1 MKVSKNMMARVGGV
15 LLLASA
21 AVLFGGTQKAEAAFI
36 AAICDDAACTGG
48 GDIIVTDGGAGDGLA
63 GQPGIIVASGAVDG
77 MEITLN
83 VAQTKPIFGSAAQP
97 KINLSYSLNNLVGP
111 AANVWLYAGDTDFT
125 GSGKVTLAVNSTT
138 TGQDT
143 VGMALGGD
151 NNTVGANGL
160 NLTPLLATASA
171 NGVFSDVVSSAVTV
185 PTVSNPYALT
195 AGVSVLNASVGAHT
209 GDITITVPEP
219 ATMSLFGLGLFS
231 AAMAA
236 RRRKNQANNLA

>member
-1 MKVSKNMMARVGGV
+1 MKVSKSMIARVGGV

-36 AAICDDAACTGG
+36 AAICDDAACDGT
-48 GDIIVTDGGAGDGLA
+48 GDIIVTDNGGGDALGTAGVIL
-63 GQPGIIVASGAVDG
+63 ASGSVGG
-77 MEITLN
+77 MEVAIN
-83 VAQTKPIFGSAAQP
+83 AAQTKPIFGSAAEP
-97 KINLSYSLNNLVGP
+97 KINLSYSLNNIFGP
-111 AANVWLYAGDTDFT
+111 AANVWLYAGDTSYT
-125 GSGKVTLAVNSTT
+125 GSGALHLAVNSTT

-143 VGMALGGD
+143 VGMGLGGD
-151 NNTVGANGL
+151 NNAVGANGL
-160 NLTPLLATASA
+160 NLNPLLATASA
-171 NGVFSDVVSSAVTV
+171 TGVFSTVVTGPVV
-185 PTVSNPYALT
+185 PTISAPYALT
-195 AGVSVLNASVGAHT
+195 AGVSVLNAGIGAHT

>member
-1 MKVSKNMMARVGGV
+1 MRVSRQLVARVGGV

-48 GDIIVTDGGAGDGLA
+48 GDVIVTDNGAGDALNA
-63 GQPGIIVASGAVDG
+63 QAGIIVASGTVDG
-77 MEITLN
+77 MEINLN
-83 VAQTKPIFGSAAQP
+83 VAQSKPIFGTAGEP
-97 KINLSYSLNNLVGP
+97 KINLSYSLNNLVGGP
-111 AANVWLYAGDTDFT
+111 ANVYLYAGDTDFT
-125 GSGKVTLAVNSTT
+125 GSGAVHLAVNSTT
-138 TGQDT
+138 PGQDT

-151 NNTVGANGL
+151 NNVVGANGL
-160 NLTPLLATASA
+160 NLNPLLATVSA
-171 NGVFSDVVSSAVTV
+171 NGVFSDVVTSAFTV
-185 PTVSNPYALT
+185 PTISAPYALT
-195 AGVSVLNASVGAHT
+195 AGVSVLNASLGAHT

-236 RRRKNQANNLA
+236 RRRKNQANVA

>member
-1 MKVSKNMMARVGGV
+1 MKVSKSMIARVGGV

-36 AAICDDAACTGG
+36 AAICDDAACDGV
-48 GDIIVTDGGAGDGLA
+48 GDIIVTDNGAGDALA
-63 GQPGIIVASGAVDG
+63 GTAGVILASGSVDG
-77 MEITLN
+77 MEVAIN
-83 VAQTKPIFGSAAQP
+83 AAQTKPIFGSAAEP
-97 KINLSYSLNNLVGP
+97 KINLSYSLNNLIGP
-111 AANVWLYAGDTDFT
+111 AANVWLYAGDTSFT
-125 GSGKVTLAVNSTT
+125 GAGTVHLAVNSTT

-151 NNTVGANGL
+151 NNAVGANGL

-171 NGVFSDVVSSAVTV
+171 SGVFSTVINGPVV
-185 PTVSNPYALT
+185 PTISAPYALT
-195 AGVSVLNASVGAHT
+195 AGVSVLNAALGAHT

-236 RRRKNQANNLA
+236 RRRKNQAKNLA